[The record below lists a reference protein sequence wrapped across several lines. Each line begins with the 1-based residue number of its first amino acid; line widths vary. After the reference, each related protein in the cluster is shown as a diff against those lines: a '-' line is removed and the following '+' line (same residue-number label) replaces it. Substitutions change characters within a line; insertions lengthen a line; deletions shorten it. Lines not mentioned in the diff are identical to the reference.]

1 MTNVEEVALPDPKER
16 RPAVLLVEDEVL
28 IRMAISDYLQE
39 CGFKVL
45 EASNGAEAIAVLE
58 AAENPIDVVFS
69 DVRMPGAMDGFALAQ
84 WIHTH
89 RPGLPVL
96 LTSGDKRMAE
106 TAEGLCEKRALLPKP
121 YDFHIAVARIR
132 ALVDSVRKAGR

>member
-1 MTNVEEVALPDPKER
+1 MASVEEVALPDPEER
-16 RPAVLLVEDEVL
+16 TPTVLLVEDEVL
-28 IRMAISDYLQE
+28 IRMGLSDFLQE

-45 EASNGAEAIAVLE
+45 EASNADEAIAMLE
-58 AAENPIDVVFS
+58 ARETPIDVVFS

-84 WIHTH
+84 WIHGH

-106 TAEGLCEKRALLPKP
+106 TALGLCEKQTLLPKP

-132 ALVDSVRKAGR
+132 ALIDGAKKGRA

>member
-1 MTNVEEVALPDPKER
+1 MAT
-16 RPAVLLVEDEVL
+16 VLLVEDEVL
-28 IRMAISDYLQE
+28 IRMGLSDYLQE

-45 EASNGAEAIAVLE
+45 EASNPAEAITMLE

-69 DVRMPGAMDGFALAQ
+69 DVRMPGTMDGFGLAQ
-84 WIHTH
+84 WIHAH

-96 LTSGDKRMAE
+96 LTSGDMRMAE
-106 TAEGLCEKRALLPKP
+106 TAEGLCEKQALLPKP

-132 ALVDSVRKAGR
+132 ALIDGVNKPNP